1 MAWTTPKTDWQATYD
16 ENGEYLGDFLNVAD
30 YERICG
36 NLQHI
41 KDLYIE
47 YNKPNVTLDAMVS
60 IDTSSLAYA
69 SQWNAIENNLEKL
82 IIAFGGL
89 LSLAGNKKIYIAN
102 GRTIDY
108 NELNRIE
115 SISLQVYEYLPLEYN
130 AERHLEFSLGLDNI
144 GAFSTIAGGSL

>member
-1 MAWTTPKTDWQATYD
+1 MAWIQPKTNWQARYN
-16 ENGEYLGDFLNVAD
+16 ESGEYIGDFLNVAD

-36 NLQHI
+36 NLQLI
-41 KDLYIE
+41 RDLYIS
-47 YNKPNVTLDAMVS
+47 YNKPSVILDTMET
-60 IDTSSLAYA
+60 IDHTSLAYA

-89 LSLAGNKKIYIAN
+89 LSLSGNKKIYIDN

-108 NELNRIE
+108 TELNRIE
-115 SISLQVYEYLPLEYN
+115 NVSLLIYDYLPLEYN

-144 GAFSTIAGGSL
+144 GSFSTIAGG

>member
-1 MAWTTPKTDWQATYD
+1 MAWITPKTNWRAIYD
-16 ENGEYLGDFLNVAD
+16 ESGEYLGDFLNVAD
-30 YERICG
+30 YERISG